1 MLTPQE
7 ISKTEFTKAVFG
19 GYDMSSVDSF
29 IENVS
34 SDYAALYKENNILK
48 SKLKVLV
55 DKIEEYRSTED
66 AMRMALLT
74 AQTMGDEIISEANTK
89 RDKILSEAED
99 IAQNKVT
106 ACAPPRRRPPNV
118 WPISGP

>member
-106 ACAPPRRRPPNV
+106 AVRAELEAEQ
-118 WPISGP
+118 G